1 MPKKQQRRPPAQ
13 PRRNK
18 LKPGTIVAA
27 VPVSTLETIFKRVP
41 LLVEFHPRDFTI
53 RPLPGFTNHNFHLQ
67 NDEHDWVLRIPKA
80 ETNQTINRQHEA
92 HNARVAYGLGIAP
105 DCLWRDGS
113 GLSLN
118 LSLPDSRPMNPN
130 DIDNRATLGK
140 LLKKIIQ
147 LHKSKSKF
155 LGTVDLAKL
164 LSRYYE
170 QVPRHLQNQIEP
182 GYRIAIAKLESLS
195 DKEKI
200 LVPSHNDLVL
210 ENILIDAAGQI
221 WLIDWEYSSM
231 ASPYWDLATLCNA
244 AKLDQTQCAWMITK
258 YGKHHLDLV
267 PEILFDYCYMLD
279 VLSTC
284 WMAAFCDT
292 DGYK

>member
-1 MPKKQQRRPPAQ
+1 MPKKQRRRQPAQ

-18 LKPGTIVAA
+18 LNPGTIVVA
-27 VPVSTLETIFKRVP
+27 VPVSTLEIIFKRVP
-41 LLVEFHPRDFTI
+41 LLAKFHPRDFTI

-67 NDEHDWVLRIPKA
+67 NNEHDWVLRIPKP
-80 ETNQTINRQHEA
+80 ETNQTIDRQHEA
-92 HNARVAYGLGIAP
+92 HNARIAYSLGIAP
-105 DCLWRDGS
+105 DCLWRDDS

-130 DIDNRATLGK
+130 DIDNRAILGK
-140 LLKKIIQ
+140 LLKKINR

-155 LGTVDLAKL
+155 LGTVGLAEL
-164 LSRYYE
+164 LPRYYE

-210 ENILIDAAGQI
+210 GNILIDAAGQI

-231 ASPYWDLATLCNA
+231 ASPYWDLATLSNA
-244 AKLDQTQCAWMITK
+244 ANLDQTQCAWLLAEYCK
-258 YGKHHLDLV
+258 YHLYLV
-267 PEILFDYCYMLD
+267 PEILFDYRYMLD

-284 WMAAFCDT
+284 WMAAFCEA

>member
-18 LKPGTIVAA
+18 LNPGTIVAA
-27 VPVSTLETIFKRVP
+27 VSVSTLETIFKRVP
-41 LLVEFHPRDFTI
+41 LLAEFHPRNFTI

-67 NDEHDWVLRIPKA
+67 NNEHNWVLRIPKP

-92 HNARVAYGLGIAP
+92 HNARIAYSLGIAP
-105 DCLWRDGS
+105 DCLWRDDS

-118 LSLPDSRPMNPN
+118 LSLPDSRPMNTN

-140 LLKKIIQ
+140 LLKKLNR

-155 LGTVDLAKL
+155 LGTVDLAEL
-164 LSRYYE
+164 LPRYYE
-170 QVPRHLQNQIEP
+170 QVPGHLQSQIEP

-244 AKLDQTQCAWMITK
+244 AKLDQTQCAWLITE
-258 YGKHHLDLV
+258 YGNHHLNLV
-267 PEILFDYCYMLD
+267 PEILFDYRYMLD

-284 WMAAFCDT
+284 WMAAFGET